1 MRLRRLLIAST
12 TALLLAAGA
21 AQEAPAAADPEAKGR
36 PFAALV
42 IVSNGR
48 QTFDIVTGRTILPDG
63 GSLFDAQT
71 GVEVEAALIEYVDGE
86 YIEATGVTVSGAF
99 GDLQAD
105 SLRIDVKGS
114 ALTATGELRLSRHG
128 LLVTAGTVSYY
139 ALEQVIVFDG
149 GVKGTEPAFSA
160 DRLLLDALSGD
171 VLLDGRYE
179 FAGGLFTMRSPEA
192 GGRLQLSLHQRGD
205 ELVYAAATE
214 VNPALLERF
223 RAYL

>member
-1 MRLRRLLIAST
+1 MRVPTQLRIVP
-12 TALLLAAGA
+12 AAGGWLDDA
-21 AQEAPAAADPEAKGR
+21 ASALDAGPVYVAPEVADAASLEQALTQVVPQDGSIAVAVLPKN
-36 PFAALV
+36 AALE
-42 IVSNGR
+42 SAY
-48 QTFDIVTGRTILPDG
+48 TTYLLDELFG
-63 GSLFDAQT
+63 GSDYDTLVIAI
-71 GVEVEAALIEYVDGE
+71 G
-86 YIEATGVTVSGAF
+86 

-214 VNPALLERF
+214 VSPALLERF